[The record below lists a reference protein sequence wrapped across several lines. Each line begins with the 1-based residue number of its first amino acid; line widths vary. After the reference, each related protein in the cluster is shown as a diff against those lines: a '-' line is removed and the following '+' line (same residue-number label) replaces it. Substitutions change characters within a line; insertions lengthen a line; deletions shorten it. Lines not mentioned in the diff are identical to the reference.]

1 LHEVPDDTPIDFYD
15 FSVMNALP
23 FRSNGAYGMAE
34 ALPSGRHMTELAA
47 EKLPELP
54 CEFRPHFEPAAEF
67 DFSLAFQE
75 KQISRF
81 TRDDDELCCSANWKV
96 VFLPSCGSYHAN

>member
-1 LHEVPDDTPIDFYD
+1 
-15 FSVMNALP
+15 MAL
-23 FRSNGAYGMAE
+23 
-34 ALPSGRHMTELAA
+34 ALPSRRHMTELAA

-81 TRDDDELCCSANWKV
+81 TRDDDELWCSANWKV
-96 VFLPSCGSYHAN
+96 VFLPSFRSYHANY

>member
-1 LHEVPDDTPIDFYD
+1 
-15 FSVMNALP
+15 MAL
-23 FRSNGAYGMAE
+23 
-34 ALPSGRHMTELAA
+34 ALPSRRHMTELAA

-75 KQISRF
+75 KQISRL
-81 TRDDDELCCSANWKV
+81 TRDDDKLWCSANWKV
-96 VFLPSCGSYHAN
+96 VFLPSFRSYHANY

>member
-1 LHEVPDDTPIDFYD
+1 
-15 FSVMNALP
+15 
-23 FRSNGAYGMAE
+23 MAE
-34 ALPSGRHMTELAA
+34 ALPSRRHMTELAA

-54 CEFRPHFEPAAEF
+54 CEFCPHFEPASEF

-81 TRDDDELCCSANWKV
+81 TRDDDELWCSANWKI
-96 VFLPSCGSYHAN
+96 VFLLSCGSYHANYY